1 MGGSASSSRPG
12 STQRRGPSHEMGLAV
27 GDQIGSVRKLSP
39 PIWTS
44 SVEWPIQVAVGTLC
58 RAFSRRKAPSLATR
72 SGAPG
77 RPAIEL
83 AMRRSWNGRVTP
95 GPGARDLARQVQETA
110 ARVAGGGAE
119 GGGPLRRSRSRGGQR
134 RPPPRHP
141 AQLVLR
147 AAPRIARA

>member
-1 MGGSASSSRPG
+1 
-12 STQRRGPSHEMGLAV
+12 MGLAV
-27 GDQIGSVRKLSP
+27 GDQIGSVRKLCP

-44 SVEWPIQVAVGTLC
+44 SVAWPIQVAVGTLC

-95 GPGARDLARQVQETA
+95 GPARGISPARFRKRPLASRGAGPKGAEPCAKAAPAAARTA
-110 ARVAGGGAE
+110 AA
-119 GGGPLRRSRSRGGQR
+119 S
-134 RPPPRHP
+134 HP
-141 AQLVLR
+141 ALLVLR
-147 AAPRIARA
+147 THGIARD

>member
-12 STQRRGPSHEMGLAV
+12 STQRRGPSHEIGLAV
-27 GDQIGSVRKLSP
+27 GDQIGSVRKLTP
-39 PIWTS
+39 PSWTS

-77 RPAIEL
+77 RPAIEVRDAAEL
-83 AMRRSWNGRVTP
+83 ERQRDPR
-95 GPGARDLARQVQETA
+95 ARALDLARQVQETA

-119 GGGPLRRSRSRGGQR
+119 GGGRLRRGRSGGGQR
-134 RPPPRHP
+134 APPRAIRP
-141 AQLVLR
+141 SPSSGR
-147 AAPRIARA
+147 PGIARA